1 MIDLHPRYLVN
12 EQGERIAVV
21 LDVAEFE
28 ELLAEAGQ
36 DPDGGLAL
44 REDVRRELEQQA
56 QAFDEGRLQGQS
68 IAEVR
73 RDLGFD

>member
-12 EQGERIAVV
+12 EQGERVAVV

-36 DPDGGLAL
+36 DPDAGLIL
-44 REDVRRELEQQA
+44 RDDVRRELEQQA
-56 QAFDEGRLQGQS
+56 REFDSGQVKEES
-68 IAEVR
+68 LADVR
-73 RDLGFD
+73 RELGLD